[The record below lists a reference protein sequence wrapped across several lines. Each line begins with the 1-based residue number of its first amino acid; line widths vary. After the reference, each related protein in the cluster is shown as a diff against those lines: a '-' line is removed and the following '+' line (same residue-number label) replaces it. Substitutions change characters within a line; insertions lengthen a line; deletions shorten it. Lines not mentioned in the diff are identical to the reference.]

1 MNFVVIG
8 EAVLRLG
15 PSFIETN
22 IASEWHKIKGFR
34 NLIAHDYFGI
44 DTEEVWDIVTNK
56 IPDLKAF
63 IQEKLNMT

>member
-8 EAVLRLG
+8 EAVLRLE

-22 IASEWHKIKGFR
+22 SVIEWHKIKGFR

-56 IPDLKAF
+56 IPGLKTF
-63 IQEKLNMT
+63 IQEKLKLT

>member
-8 EAVLRLG
+8 EAVLRLE

-22 IASEWHKIKGFR
+22 GVIEWHKIKGFR

-56 IPDLKAF
+56 IPGLKAF
-63 IQEKLNMT
+63 IQERLNMA

>member
-22 IASEWHKIKGFR
+22 IAIEWHKIKGFR